1 MAISASLS
9 VRGRNG
15 DEFIFK
21 AHQFAELLATLFVKS
36 VNKSDEKGV
45 LRFPEIAGVLVRFDH
60 IASAATFS
68 PRALAASSARKTRD
82 SSNRT
87 RASSLRTR

>member
-1 MAISASLS
+1 MVLS
-9 VRGRNG
+9 RRAVLDR
-15 DEFIFK
+15 F
-21 AHQFAELLATLFVKS
+21 
-36 VNKSDEKGV
+36 
-45 LRFPEIAGVLVRFDH
+45 LRFPLSPFSGAEETLNEREDAQLQRPAHGSLEIAFVLVRFDYV
-60 IASAATFS
+60 ASVVTFS